1 MFNHSKYYL
10 LLVLGATIYFT
21 GCQAGGEWTGREYMP
36 DMAHSN
42 AYEYY
47 SPDRKSVV

>member
-21 GCQAGGEWTGREYMP
+21 GCQAGGEWTVDGQIGR
-36 DMAHSN
+36 AH
-42 AYEYY
+42 
-47 SPDRKSVV
+47 V